1 MASFYTDK
9 LEALLRAHC
18 SEVDAAAMSAYM
30 RDQFPFLGIRNPQRV
45 ALTKQFWKEH
55 GYPKGA
61 EGVKVAEELWAL
73 PEREFHYT
81 ALQLLTQLRKDAEKE
96 HIHLLEHM
104 VVTNSWWDSVDPIAD
119 HLIGVH
125 LQKYPDL
132 IPTYVEKWLSSDHM
146 WLQRTAILF
155 QLKYKQR
162 TDVPLLFRCIR
173 RMADSEEFF
182 IRKAIGWALREY
194 SKTDAAAVQTFVAET
209 ELSPLSVREA
219 LKVIQQKEE
228 KVRYTS

>member
-1 MASFYTDK
+1 MASPYTK
-9 LEALLRAHC
+9 QLEALLRAH
-18 SEVDAAAMSAYM
+18 SSDNDAAAMAAYM

-45 ALTKQFWKEH
+45 ALTKQFWKEQ

-81 ALQLLTQLRKDAEKE
+81 ALLLLTQLRKDAEKE
-96 HIHLLEHM
+96 RIEVLERM
-104 VVTNSWWDSVDPIAD
+104 VVTNSWWDSVDTIAD

-132 IPTYVEKWLSSDHM
+132 IPAYVEKWLASGNM

-162 TDVPLLFRCIR
+162 TDVPLLFSCIR
-173 RMADSEEFF
+173 RMAESNEFF

-194 SKTDAAAVQTFVAET
+194 SKTDAAAVQAFVAET

-219 LKVIQQKEE
+219 LKVIQRKESAI
-228 KVRYTS
+228 Y